1 MSQIQPE
8 SGHLGAQP
16 TTPNAMAMPRQASTA
31 APQASTAA
39 NKVRRRSAPAMGGAK
54 AKTTQNATSGLS
66 RFRYMP
72 NGTASAV
79 SGAGAITSGL

>member
-1 MSQIQPE
+1 
-8 SGHLGAQP
+8 
-16 TTPNAMAMPRQASTA
+16 
-31 APQASTAA
+31 
-39 NKVRRRSAPAMGGAK
+39 MGGTK